1 MLSWRRVLCD
11 VFQPMNSDS
20 ENTKPPVVWALI
32 DDRAG
37 NRSQCLGVADA
48 LGLDY
53 RTQKI
58 GTGPLAKLPNALL
71 GASFA
76 GLNAATRAGLTPPWP
91 DLVIAAGRRTAPVAR
106 KIRRLGGGN
115 VFLAQVMHPGAG
127 AGEFGLIAQPRHD
140 RAPHRT
146 GPGLKESGDNVHSIT
161 GAPHRLT
168 PERLAE
174 EAERWRGRFDHL
186 PKPWIA
192 LIVGGTTRRR
202 KFTNPMARELGARA
216 SKMALL
222 VGGSLLVTTSRRT
235 GAAAEALIGAVNA
248 PAHVHRWQDSS
259 QDVGGEDNPYH
270 GYLALANGVIVTG
283 DSVSMCSEACAG
295 TGPVH
300 IYAPPALITPKHARL
315 HAGLYEQGYARPLA
329 DTADGFETWSHP
341 RLNPAREVAV
351 KIRKR
356 LGL

>member
-11 VFQPMNSDS
+11 VFQPMNADS

-53 RTQKI
+53 RAREI
-58 GTGPLAKLPNALL
+58 GYGPLASLPNVLL

-76 GLNAATRAGLTPPWP
+76 GLNAGSRAGFSPPWP
-91 DLVIAAGRRTAPVAR
+91 DLVIAAGRRAAPVAR

-140 RAPHRT
+140 RA
-146 GPGLKESGDNVHSIT
+146 GSGANVLPIT

-174 EAERWRGRFDHL
+174 EAERWRGRFDGL

-192 LIVGGTTRRR
+192 LIVGGSTRRR
-202 KFTNPMARELGARA
+202 NFTTAMARELGARA

-222 VGGSLLVTTSRRT
+222 AGGSLLVTTSRRT
-235 GAAAEALIGAVNA
+235 GDAADTLIDAVST
-248 PAHVHRWQDSS
+248 PAHVHRWEDS
-259 QDVGGEDNPYH
+259 GGEDNPYH
-270 GYLALANGVIVTG
+270 GYLALADGVIVTG

-300 IYAPPALITPKHARL
+300 IFAPAALITPKHARL

-329 DTADGFETWSHP
+329 DTFETWSHP
-341 RLNPAREVAV
+341 PLNPAREVAAE
-351 KIRKR
+351 IRKR

>member
-1 MLSWRRVLCD
+1 MLSWRRFLCD
-11 VFQPMNSDS
+11 VFQPMNAESH
-20 ENTKPPVVWALI
+20 NAKPPVVWALV
-32 DDRAG
+32 DGRAG

-53 RTQKI
+53 QLKEI

-76 GLNAATRAGLTPPWP
+76 GLDAATKAGLSPPWP
-91 DLVIAAGRRTAPVAR
+91 DLIVAAGRRTAPVAR

-115 VFLAQVMHPGAG
+115 VFIAQVMHPGAG

-140 RAPHRT
+140 SA
-146 GPGLKESGDNVHSIT
+146 GSGDNILPIT

-174 EAERWRGRFDHL
+174 EAERWRGRFDGL

-202 KFTNPMARELGARA
+202 NFTPDMARELGARA

-222 VGGSLLVTTSRRT
+222 AGGSLLVTTSRRT
-235 GAAAEALIGAVNA
+235 GDATEALIDAVST
-248 PAHVHRWQDSS
+248 PAHVYRWKDIS
-259 QDVGGEDNPYH
+259 QDGVEEDNPYH
-270 GYLALANGVIVTG
+270 GYLALADGVIVTG

-315 HAGLYEQGYARPLA
+315 HAGLYEQGYARPLD
-329 DTADGFETWSHP
+329 DTAGSFETWSHP
-341 RLNPAREVAV
+341 PLNPAREVAAE
-351 KIRKR
+351 IRKR

>member
-1 MLSWRRVLCD
+1 MSLD
-11 VFQPMNSDS
+11 PD
-20 ENTKPPVVWALI
+20 KPPVVWALI
-32 DDRAG
+32 DGRAG

-53 RTQKI
+53 RTREI
-58 GTGPLAKLPNALL
+58 ATGPLAKLPNALL

-76 GLNAATRAGLTPPWP
+76 GLDAATRAGLSPPWP

-106 KIRRLGGGN
+106 KIRRLGGGG

-140 RAPHRT
+140 HASNRAST
-146 GPGLKESGDNVHSIT
+146 GANVLPIT

-168 PERLAE
+168 PERLAG
-174 EAERWRGRFDHL
+174 EAERWRGRFDKL

-192 LIVGGTTRRR
+192 LIVGGATRRR
-202 KFTNPMARELGARA
+202 NFTNSMARELGARA

-222 VGGSLLVTTSRRT
+222 AGGSLLVTTSRRT
-235 GAAAEALIGAVNA
+235 GAATETLIGAVNA
-248 PAHVHRWQDSS
+248 PANIHRWQDIS
-259 QDVGGEDNPYH
+259 QNGGGEDNPYH
-270 GYLALANGVIVTG
+270 GYLALADGVIVTG

-315 HAGLYEQGYARPLA
+315 HAGLYEQGYARPLN
-329 DTADGFETWSHP
+329 DTADSFETWSHP
-341 RLNPAREVAV
+341 RLNPAREVAAE
-351 KIRKR
+351 IRKR
-356 LGL
+356 LGLA